1 MADIAIQKATGDQG
15 YRKIDKL
22 LTLLQHPFD
31 EQPDMSEYASQPPDW
46 AGKIQVSCS
55 S

>member
-1 MADIAIQKATGDQG
+1 MADIAIQKATRDQD
-15 YRKIDKL
+15 YSEIEKL

-31 EQPDMSEYASQPPDW
+31 EQPDMIKYAAQPPDW
-46 AGKIQVSCS
+46 ADKIQVSCS